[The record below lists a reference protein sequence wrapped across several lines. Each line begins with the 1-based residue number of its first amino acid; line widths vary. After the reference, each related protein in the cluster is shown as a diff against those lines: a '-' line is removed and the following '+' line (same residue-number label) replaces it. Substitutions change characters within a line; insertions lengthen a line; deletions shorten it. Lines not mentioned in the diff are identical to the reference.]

1 METADRLLH
10 EITFVGF
17 EWVELMIVGELKIQN
32 FEQFINHCCFF
43 NYKYTSICYYMLIEK
58 RVDKI
63 QPSAYSKM

>member
-32 FEQFINHCCFF
+32 FGQFKN
-43 NYKYTSICYYMLIEK
+43 
-58 RVDKI
+58 
-63 QPSAYSKM
+63 QPLLFLKLQIYQHLLLYVN